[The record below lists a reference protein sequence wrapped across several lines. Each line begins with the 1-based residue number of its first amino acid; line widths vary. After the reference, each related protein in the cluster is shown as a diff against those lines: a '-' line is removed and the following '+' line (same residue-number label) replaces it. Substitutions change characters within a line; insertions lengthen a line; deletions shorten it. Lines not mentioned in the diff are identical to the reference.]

1 MILAGLIV
9 WQAALRLRPPQPA
22 LAEARLDGV
31 TNILLLGTDARIKV
45 VNGVLEEPRT
55 DVMMLASCDP
65 ARNAVTILSIP
76 RDTLVEM
83 PGKGRERINMAH
95 VYGGLPLTRLMVE
108 RLTGLRVDK
117 YLAVDF
123 RAFEELVDLMGGIEV
138 EVDKRMFYE
147 DKAQGLHID
156 LQKGRQVL
164 NGRQAL
170 GFVRYRRDAMG
181 DLSRVGRQQK
191 LLRAILAKAI
201 EEHLW
206 TKFIALYRL
215 KQRYVRTDLNLIDL
229 YRLRNFIRG
238 FASQANLRTFTVPGW
253 FSGPFWDPDEKALH
267 GLVEKEFTPVVREP
281 EPMKEAH

>member
-1 MILAGLIV
+1 MVWLASVLLH
-9 WQAALRLRPPQPA
+9 QPQHQPA
-22 LAEARLDGV
+22 MAEARLDGT
-31 TNILLLGTDARIKV
+31 TNILLLGTDARIKIKD
-45 VNGVLEEPRT
+45 GVLEEPRT

-76 RDTLVEM
+76 RDTLVDL
-83 PGKGRERINMAH
+83 PGHGRDRINMAH
-95 VYGGLPLTRLMVE
+95 VYGGLPMTRLMVE

-123 RAFEELVDLMGGIEV
+123 RAFEELVDLLGGIEV
-138 EVDKRMFYE
+138 VVDKRMYYV
-147 DKAQGLHID
+147 DKAQDLHID

-181 DLSRVGRQQK
+181 DLSRVGRQQR
-191 LLRAILAKAI
+191 LLRAILDKAI

-215 KQRYVRTDLNLIDL
+215 KKRYVRTDLNLIDL

-253 FSGPFWDPDEKALH
+253 FSGPYWDADEKALAS
-267 GLVEKEFTPVVREP
+267 LIEKEFTPVVREP
-281 EPMKEAH
+281 DPKKGAH